1 MNNAANDALTTVE
14 SAGPLR
20 AAQGTIMGAELS
32 YWRDAMRE
40 ELRLPG
46 GLLVGTGHQ
55 VEWWHPGI
63 AAKFMWANA
72 VAMHAGAATVWLIID
87 TDIRDPRELRVPVSV
102 NGEIESA
109 LHRFGP
115 RALHGTPACV
125 RSVCQPTPFED
136 ARGAVIPPCAAAGTD
151 AAYRALLA
159 HSNAADCTTQV
170 LDAVREC
177 TPELGTP
184 GCTVRSS
191 QLMKTALGMAIV
203 ERAARDPHACARAF
217 NAAVAVVPRVARTLA
232 EDGPLGPE
240 LPLWTRGS
248 DGTRHRVHAA
258 ELAALRAKDAPLW
271 PRAFLTS
278 AMARAVLSDRF
289 VHGTGGKIYERATD
303 MFAQSWL
310 DARLPAFDVASATL
324 RLPFSSDALPPP
336 VTAAA
341 RRARWFDPE
350 STGYAPSASKLAA
363 LTTIANAPRA
373 SAARRSAWLA
383 MHAELGRA
391 RSVHAAE
398 IQALDAQ
405 HAADRI
411 RARAAQLRADR
422 TWAAVL
428 HPPHAL
434 AELAE
439 SLRRQCR

>member
-1 MNNAANDALTTVE
+1 
-14 SAGPLR
+14 
-20 AAQGTIMGAELS
+20 
-32 YWRDAMRE
+32 
-40 ELRLPG
+40 
-46 GLLVGTGHQ
+46 
-55 VEWWHPGI
+55 
-63 AAKFMWANA
+63 
-72 VAMHAGAATVWLIID
+72 
-87 TDIRDPRELRVPVSV
+87 
-102 NGEIESA
+102 
-109 LHRFGP
+109 
-115 RALHGTPACV
+115 
-125 RSVCQPTPFED
+125 
-136 ARGAVIPPCAAAGTD
+136 
-151 AAYRALLA
+151 LA

-170 LDAVREC
+170 LAAVRDC
-177 TPELGTP
+177 TPELGAP

-191 QLMKTALGMAIV
+191 QLMKTALGVAIV

-258 ELAALRAKDAPLW
+258 ELDALRAKNAPLW

-341 RRARWFDPE
+341 RRARWFDPDA
-350 STGYAPSASKLAA
+350 TGYAPSASKLAA
-363 LTTIANAPRA
+363 LATIAHAPRA

-391 RSVHAAE
+391 RAVHAADM
-398 IQALDAQ
+398 QALDAQ

-411 RARAAQLRADR
+411 RARAAQWRADR

-434 AELAE
+434 KDLAE

>member
-1 MNNAANDALTTVE
+1 
-14 SAGPLR
+14 
-20 AAQGTIMGAELS
+20 
-32 YWRDAMRE
+32 
-40 ELRLPG
+40 
-46 GLLVGTGHQ
+46 
-55 VEWWHPGI
+55 
-63 AAKFMWANA
+63 
-72 VAMHAGAATVWLIID
+72 
-87 TDIRDPRELRVPVSV
+87 
-102 NGEIESA
+102 
-109 LHRFGP
+109 
-115 RALHGTPACV
+115 
-125 RSVCQPTPFED
+125 
-136 ARGAVIPPCAAAGTD
+136 
-151 AAYRALLA
+151 
-159 HSNAADCTTQV
+159 
-170 LDAVREC
+170 
-177 TPELGTP
+177 
-184 GCTVRSS
+184 
-191 QLMKTALGMAIV
+191 MKTALGVAIV

-217 NAAVAVVPRVARTLA
+217 NAAVAVVPRVARMLA

-248 DGTRHRVHAA
+248 DGSRHRVHAA
-258 ELAALRAKDAPLW
+258 ELAGLRAAQAPLW

-303 MFAQSWL
+303 MFAHSWL

-324 RLPFSSDALPPP
+324 RLPFSGDALPPP

-341 RRARWFDPE
+341 RRARWFDPDAA
-350 STGYAPSASKLAA
+350 GNAPSASKLAA
-363 LTTIANAPRA
+363 LATIAHAPRA

-411 RARAAQLRADR
+411 RARAAQWRADR

-434 AELAE
+434 KDLAE